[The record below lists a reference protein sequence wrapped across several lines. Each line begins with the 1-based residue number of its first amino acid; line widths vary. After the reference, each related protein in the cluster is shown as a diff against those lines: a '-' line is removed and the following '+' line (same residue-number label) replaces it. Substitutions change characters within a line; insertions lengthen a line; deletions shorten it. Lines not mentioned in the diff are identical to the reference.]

1 MSFTVGETATDGGG
15 SLQDESGWTPLMIAA
30 SVKDAEPLVDLLL
43 DRGANVDEK
52 SKWPPIEKT
61 LPFKI

>member
-1 MSFTVGETATDGGG
+1 
-15 SLQDESGWTPLMIAA
+15 MIAA